1 MNPGCLTS
9 GSSSP
14 YHSLLY
20 QNTTSVPPCPSLPL
34 LVSETQVGKD
44 RVLLIL
50 AFQTYMRCLLFMCCM
65 CCMNEWPEYQ
75 GQGRKPKKMV
85 AMEERRRD
93 ASSRIPLA
101 RLSRWIF
108 QDQGPDTLPR
118 PNTDMITN
126 PAWIRVALALQQLS
140 SALCPPPLPQMASP
154 EEQNRWYLP
163 GAGYKNQG
171 HSDAQVPFIP
181 DEVRAHSHRKSLFN
195 INVTSHMRWT
205 QASHTMSLGI

>member
-1 MNPGCLTS
+1 MNGQSTRVRAGNQRRWLPWRKGGEMLAPGF
-9 GSSSP
+9 
-14 YHSLLY
+14 
-20 QNTTSVPPCPSLPL
+20 PSLGYPGGFFR
-34 LVSETQVGKD
+34 T
-44 RVLLIL
+44 
-50 AFQTYMRCLLFMCCM
+50 
-65 CCMNEWPEYQ
+65 
-75 GQGRKPKKMV
+75 
-85 AMEERRRD
+85 RD
-93 ASSRIPLA
+93 QA
-101 RLSRWIF
+101 
-108 QDQGPDTLPR
+108 DTLPS